1 VLLIF
6 SHYKSIGYIEITGK
20 SLKRDISKG
29 SDIEITIQL
38 SESQELTV
46 SAYLTMADQEF
57 KETFNPKERHT
68 PIGLLRE
75 QIVELSS
82 KLDTEIGEATKREE
96 YEIAGLLTRLRRGM
110 EETVA
115 ELAEA

>member
-1 VLLIF
+1 LKVLLIF

-75 QIVELSS
+75 QTVAGSLSLPKCRS
-82 KLDTEIGEATKREE
+82 
-96 YEIAGLLTRLRRGM
+96 
-110 EETVA
+110 TVA